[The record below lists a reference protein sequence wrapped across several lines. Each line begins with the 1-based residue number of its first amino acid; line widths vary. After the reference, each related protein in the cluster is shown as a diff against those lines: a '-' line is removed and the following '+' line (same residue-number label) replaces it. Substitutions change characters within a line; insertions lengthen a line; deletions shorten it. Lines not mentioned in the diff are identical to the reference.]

1 MRIHITEITM
11 NHSVN
16 KLASIFKEMVK
27 NRQTMG
33 CQWKNIALGKEAFG
47 IMKQLPDT
55 LPGEYDSPEKKAE
68 LLSQMLDQ
76 MEETES
82 ARFCIEVREYIA
94 SLSPQDEHNFAELQK
109 LRDYTDPSMPME
121 EYCKRYRRLL
131 KFDPVERTA
140 EYEAVLP
147 EVEAEVSKELKGAPR
162 GMGFCFGYW
171 AAKRSALAER
181 GIEWHSPAAMNP
193 CVMFD

>member
-94 SLSPQDEHNFAELQK
+94 LLSPQDEHNFAELQK

-131 KFDPVERTA
+131 VFGRASRSRGRGEQRAERRTA
-140 EYEAVLP
+140 RHGLLFRLLGGQEDGTGRTRY
-147 EVEAEVSKELKGAPR
+147 R
-162 GMGFCFGYW
+162 M
-171 AAKRSALAER
+171 ALAGGNESTR
-181 GIEWHSPAAMNP
+181 N
-193 CVMFD
+193 V